1 MPVIDRVTS
10 NETLPEKA
18 DAVVIGAGIAG
29 ILTALE
35 LSERGLFVAVVEK
48 GEVAAEQS
56 SRNWGWCRQ
65 MGRDPRET
73 PLIKVA
79 LEKWRGMNA
88 RVGAET
94 GFRTCGIL
102 YMSATDKEQAGHETW
117 LRDVGKPHGI
127 ASRLVNSKEVAQLAP
142 GSLRIWRGG
151 MFTEDDGRAEP
162 FLAVPAMARAL
173 QARGGQV
180 FTHCAARGLERKAGR
195 IHAVI
200 TEKGRIET
208 DTVVVAAG
216 YWTRRFLRREG
227 VRFPQAGVI
236 SSVLRTGPRDAGFK
250 HTVCGSSYA
259 VRRRLDGGYTIARNG
274 LSVAELTPGHL
285 SQYFAFRALR
295 KLSRDEVRLRLGSRF
310 IREGIM
316 RRNWQL
322 TEKSPFERVRILDPK
337 PHRALL
343 AEALE
348 ELQRDYPA
356 FQGIE
361 VTERWAGMIDATP
374 DVVPVIDA
382 VAKVPGLFILSGLS
396 GHGFGLGPG
405 AAQLMAEI
413 VTGEKPCVDPTPFR
427 HGRFGWFTRPSPYT
441 GL

>member
-1 MPVIDRVTS
+1 
-10 NETLPEKA
+10 
-18 DAVVIGAGIAG
+18 
-29 ILTALE
+29 
-35 LSERGLFVAVVEK
+35 
-48 GEVAAEQS
+48 
-56 SRNWGWCRQ
+56 
-65 MGRDPRET
+65 
-73 PLIKVA
+73 
-79 LEKWRGMNA
+79 
-88 RVGAET
+88 
-94 GFRTCGIL
+94 
-102 YMSATDKEQAGHETW
+102 
-117 LRDVGKPHGI
+117 
-127 ASRLVNSKEVAQLAP
+127 
-142 GSLRIWRGG
+142 
-151 MFTEDDGRAEP
+151 
-162 FLAVPAMARAL
+162 
-173 QARGGQV
+173 
-180 FTHCAARGLERKAGR
+180 
-195 IHAVI
+195 
-200 TEKGRIET
+200 
-208 DTVVVAAG
+208 
-216 YWTRRFLRREG
+216 
-227 VRFPQAGVI
+227 
-236 SSVLRTGPRDAGFK
+236 
-250 HTVCGSSYA
+250 